1 MKKCDCYHWREEY
14 TYDTFDPM
22 ISGDRKF
29 VKIIGEC
36 WGTKEKDRCNCKGD
50 RTKCDFYANVRNK
63 AKEELRKEKEKIIVS
78 VASKAF
84 SEIKSL
90 IHDFWETEP
99 IYYVGKEDG
108 DETRFAK
115 LCSCILEIIANVEDG
130 SKTTVFDDIKTG
142 LKQAVEHERKECE

>member
-1 MKKCDCYHWREEY
+1 MVMKKCDCYHEQASWDNTIY
-14 TYDTFDPM
+14 
-22 ISGDRKF
+22 G
-29 VKIIGEC
+29 VC

-108 DETRFAK
+108 CVVVLMK
-115 LCSCILEIIANVEDG
+115 LDLQSLEIIANVEDG

-142 LKQAVEHERKECE
+142 LKQAVEYERKEHE